1 MGTVIT
7 LDVDGLTLDWAK
19 NGRGDNHGFLFQD
32 NDRKLLPNEGGFDVG
47 DNSVEYACD
56 DMEMGFSKN
65 LSDVVPRLELLGFGV
80 ERIEQEY
87 CAVADACCEQRRSL
101 SRHGIEEPLDI
112 MTFREFLEFVVM
124 YPINELDNR
133 CVDGISGDCD
143 RSVGG
148 RFSKNSEL
156 LRIPDSLYDY
166 GSYSELSFFGDLIRV
181 LHPYSILRLLAEN
194 EENRSCNVNWRYGS
208 LVEAGWARNS
218 EFVPNA
224 RRTQTFLIVTEG
236 SSDTYIL
243 RHAFSLIRPEVAD
256 FFRFIDMDDGHP
268 FPGAGNLV
276 KFARGLSKMDV
287 HNQVVF
293 LLDNDCEGIEARVR
307 LEDVFLR
314 PNMRIVMLPEIDELR
329 SIAARGPDGIKTA
342 DINGRAA
349 SIECYLD
356 LTAPGIPDAQVVWT
370 TYKRQLEAYQ
380 GKLQSKEAYTRAFLK
395 VDSAS
400 VQRAEYDVSKISAV
414 LDEILRS
421 CSSIATATRCA
432 RSTSIPWG

>member
-7 LDVDGLTLDWAK
+7 LDVDGLTLDGAK
-19 NGRGDNHGFLFQD
+19 NGRGDDHGFLFQD
-32 NDRKLLPNEGGFDVG
+32 LDRKLLPHEGVFDVG
-47 DNSVEYACD
+47 DNSLEYAFD
-56 DMEMGFSKN
+56 DMEMGFSKK
-65 LSDVVPRLELLGFGV
+65 LCDVVPRLELLGFGV
-80 ERIEQEY
+80 ECIEQEY
-87 CAVADACCEQRRSL
+87 CAAADACCERRRSL
-101 SRHGIEEPLDI
+101 NRHGIEKPLDI
-112 MTFREFLEFVVM
+112 MTFREFREFVVM
-124 YPINELDNR
+124 YPINKLDNR
-133 CVDGISGDCD
+133 YVDGISGDRD
-143 RSVGG
+143 RSVMG
-148 RFSKNSEL
+148 RFSEDAEL

-166 GSYSELSFFGDLIRV
+166 GSYSELSYFGDLIRV

-194 EENRSCNVNWRYGS
+194 EENRSCNVTWRYGS

-243 RHAFSLIRPEVAD
+243 RYAFSLIRPEVAD
-256 FFRFIDMDDGHP
+256 FLRFIDMDEGHP

-276 KFARGLSKMDV
+276 KFARGLSKIDV

-307 LEDVFLR
+307 LEDVSLR
-314 PNMRIVMLPEIDELR
+314 PNMRVVMLPEIEELR
-329 SIAARGPDGIKTA
+329 SMAARGPDGIKTS

-356 LTAPGIPDAQVVWT
+356 LRVPGIPDAEVVWT
-370 TYKRQLEAYQ
+370 TYKKQQEAYQ
-380 GKLQSKEAYTRAFLK
+380 GTLQRKEAYTRAFLK
-395 VDSAS
+395 VDSGS
-400 VQRAEYDVSKISAV
+400 VQRGEYDVSKISAV

-421 CSSIATATRCA
+421 CSAIATGTRYACG
-432 RSTSIPWG
+432 T

>member
-133 CVDGISGDCD
+133 YVDGISGDCD

-224 RRTQTFLIVTEG
+224 RRT
-236 SSDTYIL
+236 
-243 RHAFSLIRPEVAD
+243 
-256 FFRFIDMDDGHP
+256 
-268 FPGAGNLV
+268 
-276 KFARGLSKMDV
+276 
-287 HNQVVF
+287 
-293 LLDNDCEGIEARVR
+293 
-307 LEDVFLR
+307 
-314 PNMRIVMLPEIDELR
+314 
-329 SIAARGPDGIKTA
+329 
-342 DINGRAA
+342 
-349 SIECYLD
+349 
-356 LTAPGIPDAQVVWT
+356 
-370 TYKRQLEAYQ
+370 
-380 GKLQSKEAYTRAFLK
+380 
-395 VDSAS
+395 
-400 VQRAEYDVSKISAV
+400 
-414 LDEILRS
+414 
-421 CSSIATATRCA
+421 
-432 RSTSIPWG
+432 